1 MSLCAH
7 FVINR
12 DNLCVLLDALAR
24 PAGRARLFTMYG
36 LRPLRNDQSQTLH
49 LTMPRRQTLFISG
62 YILYLAL
69 VLPFI
74 CWGALANPGHPH
86 QGAHFVFS
94 MPPGVEAPGVEAQ
107 NIRLEILRN
116 EICGNPKLSSQIPLP
131 AFGGDAN
138 DDGPAGQS
146 LPATVLAMLALAF
159 VGSALYCVHW
169 IQQSERLATFRTG
182 PIFQPLIPT
191 PPPRFS

>member
-1 MSLCAH
+1 
-7 FVINR
+7 
-12 DNLCVLLDALAR
+12 
-24 PAGRARLFTMYG
+24 MYG
-36 LRPLRNDQSQTLH
+36 LRPLRNEQSQALH
-49 LTMPRRQTLFISG
+49 LTMLRRQTLFISG

-94 MPPGVEAPGVEAQ
+94 LPPGVEAHST
-107 NIRLEILRN
+107 RLEILRN

-131 AFGGDAN
+131 AFGSDAH
-138 DDGPAGQS
+138 DDGPVGQS
-146 LPATVLAMLALAF
+146 VPATVLAMLALAF
-159 VGSALYCVHW
+159 VGSALYRVRW
-169 IQQSERLATFRTG
+169 IQESERLATFRTG
-182 PIFQPLIPT
+182 PIFQLLIPT

>member
-1 MSLCAH
+1 ML
-7 FVINR
+7 
-12 DNLCVLLDALAR
+12 
-24 PAGRARLFTMYG
+24 
-36 LRPLRNDQSQTLH
+36 
-49 LTMPRRQTLFISG
+49 RRQTLLTSS

-94 MPPGVEAPGVEAQ
+94 VPPGVEAYATRVAT
-107 NIRLEILRN
+107 LRN
-116 EICGNPKLSSQIPLP
+116 DICGNPKLSSQIPLP
-131 AFGGDAN
+131 AFGSDAH

-146 LPATVLAMLALAF
+146 VPATVLAMLALAF
-159 VGSALYCVHW
+159 LASAAYRVRWL
-169 IQQSERLATFRTG
+169 QQSVQLSAYRIG
-182 PIFQPLIPT
+182 PIFHPLIPT